1 MGDFFDDILGRG
13 AAVADFA
20 SGAAT
25 AARPHA
31 PSAGPSQ
38 YQKRRAPS
46 SATRTQTQTLDS
58 LFYLDPAEQDVASGD
73 SSGDD
78 DGGLTRRMPSG
89 GTKRKRAPSSGGGG
103 GGGPRKRQRVNM
115 SPEDMCKFIFS
126 QYYATGGNWI
136 RLEGRETVKISNPL
150 PDDRLCKAA
159 MASGGRV
166 ATDEESVASMVDADD
181 ARRADY
187 EDEDDGDQ
195 EALDSGNESPMDE
208 EGGSGSRNP
217 PSRPLHGAPVR
228 GREGGARTGAALGL
242 SPLALA
248 DRQRRRGPGC
258 GQFNRTFAYEM
269 MLARKIEDGTLN
281 ALTPLQMVLN
291 SEKPISF
298 NPVMHPVAQQELLQK
313 VRRFRRDDYDPEHED
328 CPICTYG
335 ACDRQAAIAG
345 LGGGSAIST
354 FYMIY
359 VNDRSNVNELCL
371 YRSLAE
377 FWNKYI
383 YKPFHKIENSNGC
396 EVHASHV
403 EYHFCHC
410 LEYWNNPLMITK
422 ELRETFTN
430 LQTIRAEG
438 GLYNEILTRGT
449 RTGSIRSSPVQTER
463 TRSLSAHGVGLG
475 FKNQMASRSDM
486 VEAHMIMRAKESN
499 GEAGSFDGGNASFGK
514 VMNQWGHLILHKK
527 AVGSGNLL

>member
-13 AAVADFA
+13 AAAADFA
-20 SGAAT
+20 SGAA
-25 AARPHA
+25 APARPSA
-31 PSAGPSQ
+31 AGPSQ
-38 YQKRRAPS
+38 YQKRRTPS
-46 SATRTQTQTLDS
+46 AAARAQTQTIDS
-58 LFYLDPAEQDVASGD
+58 LFYLDPAEEDGASGGD

-78 DGGLTRRMPSG
+78 QLTRRMPSG
-89 GTKRKRAPSSGGGG
+89 GTKRKRAPSSGGG
-103 GGGPRKRQRVNM
+103 PRKKQRVSM

-126 QYYATGGNWI
+126 QCYATGGNWI

-166 ATDEESVASMVDADD
+166 ATDERSVAAMEDD
-181 ARRADY
+181 YDYDY
-187 EDEDDGDQ
+187 ENQDLLDGGNDD
-195 EALDSGNESPMDE
+195 NETAGMD
-208 EGGSGSRNP
+208 P
-217 PSRPLHGAPVR
+217 PGRPLHSAPVR
-228 GREGGARTGAALGL
+228 GHEAGARPGAALGL

-298 NPVMHPVAQQELLQK
+298 NPVMHPVVQQELLQK
-313 VRRFRRDDYDPEHED
+313 IRRFRRDDYDPEHED
-328 CPICTYG
+328 CPICVYG

-383 YKPFHKIENSNGC
+383 YKPFHKIEESNGC

-410 LEYWNNPLMITK
+410 LEFWNNPHMIMK
-422 ELRETFTN
+422 EMRETFTN

-475 FKNQMASRSDM
+475 FKNQMASRNDM
-486 VEAHMIMRAKESN
+486 VEAHMIMRVKESN
-499 GEAGSFDGGNASFGK
+499 GEAGSFDGGNTSFGK